1 MFQIKDLVKT
11 YTPKGAEPVMAL
23 RGITVDFG
31 ETGMVF
37 ILGKSGCGKSTLLHV
52 MGGLDYPTAGELVID
67 GKSSKDFTK
76 EDYDN
81 YRNTYVGF
89 VFQEYN
95 LLPEFTVYENLAIAL
110 QLQGKKA
117 DKALLKEYLQRVD
130 LEVDEKRRSTQL
142 SGGQKQRI
150 AIARAL
156 IKDEDHLCRR
166 AHGCA
171 RRQNGQRYF
180 NAFKVALERQARH
193 RRLARRGIRAHVRRS
208 GARDVGRAHRRG
220 QRGLRGRRN
229 GNKIQAR
236 QTFALFGGAHRLARD
251 AAKAR
256 AASCRY
262 LFDDGRPDH
271 VRALRHR
278 RHVR

>member
-1 MFQIKDLVKT
+1 
-11 YTPKGAEPVMAL
+11 MAL

-52 MGGLDYPTAGELVID
+52 MGGLDYPTAGELIID

-117 DKALLKEYLQRVD
+117 DKALLKEYLKRVD
-130 LEVDEKRRSTQL
+130 LEVDEKRPPDAAF
-142 SGGQKQRI
+142 G
-150 AIARAL
+150 RA
-156 IKDEDHLCRR
+156 E
-166 AHGCA
+166 AA
-171 RRQNGQRYF
+171 RRHRAGAPSRTRRSSLRTEPTGALNARDGQRYF
-180 NAFKVALERQARH
+180 NAFEVALEGQARH
-193 RRLARRGIRAHVRRS
+193 RRLARRGVRAGRS
-208 GARDVGRAHRRG
+208 AIGCSRCRTGSSSR
-220 QRGLRGRRN
+220 
-229 GNKIQAR
+229 
-236 QTFALFGGAHRLARD
+236 TS
-251 AAKAR
+251 
-256 AASCRY
+256 AAS
-262 LFDDGRPDH
+262 
-271 VRALRHR
+271 
-278 RHVR
+278 